1 MAKVVGGELPLKAVL
16 GLLTLRHSSDARVQE
31 ENIELLALVLPP
43 RAKLPD
49 RGKAGGVERM
59 ELQPGARMCS
69 PDRGHCAL
77 RLLLVARCEND
88 LRTSPGESQRC
99 LVPDP
104 ACRAGDDCEPTSL
117 RRDVGGGPLILGHVR
132 RPPVPISS
140 SELLQQTSRNS

>member
-77 RLLLVARCEND
+77 RERPAHQPWREPALP
-88 LRTSPGESQRC
+88 RTRSRLS
-99 LVPDP
+99 
-104 ACRAGDDCEPTSL
+104 
-117 RRDVGGGPLILGHVR
+117 RR
-132 RPPVPISS
+132 
-140 SELLQQTSRNS
+140 